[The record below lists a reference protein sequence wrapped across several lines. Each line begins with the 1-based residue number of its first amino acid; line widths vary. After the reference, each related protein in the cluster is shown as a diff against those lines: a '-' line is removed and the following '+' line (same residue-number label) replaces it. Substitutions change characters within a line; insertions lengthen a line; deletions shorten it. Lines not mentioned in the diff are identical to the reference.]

1 MRSKGKKI
9 EREGKNEIWEGERKD
24 WREVARRGEVSS
36 CRGIEEDRR
45 ANKDIESWLKT
56 WRRNRAYSAR
66 QIFDIRDY
74 SLFRQRTK
82 TRTFISPLFSVS

>member
-1 MRSKGKKI
+1 MKFGKGKGRI
-9 EREGKNEIWEGERKD
+9 GERWQGEEKE
-24 WREVARRGEVSS
+24 EVNS

-82 TRTFISPLFSVS
+82 TRTFISPLFSAS

>member
-1 MRSKGKKI
+1 MKFGKGKGRI
-9 EREGKNEIWEGERKD
+9 GKRWQGEEK
-24 WREVARRGEVSS
+24 EEVSS

-74 SLFRQRTK
+74 SLFRERTK
-82 TRTFISPLFSVS
+82 TRTFISPLFSAS

>member
-1 MRSKGKKI
+1 MKFGKGKGRI
-9 EREGKNEIWEGERKD
+9 GERWQGEEK
-24 WREVARRGEVSS
+24 EEVSS

-56 WRRNRAYSAR
+56 WRRNRAYSTR

-82 TRTFISPLFSVS
+82 TRTFISPLFSAS

>member
-1 MRSKGKKI
+1 MKFGKRKGRI
-9 EREGKNEIWEGERKD
+9 GKRWQGEEK
-24 WREVARRGEVSS
+24 EEVSS
-36 CRGIEEDRR
+36 CRGMEEDRR

-82 TRTFISPLFSVS
+82 TRTFISPLFSAS